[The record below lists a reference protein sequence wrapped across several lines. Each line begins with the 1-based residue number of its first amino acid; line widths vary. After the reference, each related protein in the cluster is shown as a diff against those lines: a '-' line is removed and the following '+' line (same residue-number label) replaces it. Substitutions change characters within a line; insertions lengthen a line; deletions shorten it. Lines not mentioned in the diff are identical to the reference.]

1 MIVMIGWTI
10 AIAMAMAMIRSDK
23 GCRGWDG
30 DGMVP
35 LDPIL
40 CSERLLDP

>member
-1 MIVMIGWTI
+1 MIVMTGWTI
-10 AIAMAMAMIRSDK
+10 AIAMAMIRSD
-23 GCRGWDG
+23 GGWDG